1 MKLGKK
7 SGLVCHARCRSKEQQ
22 EAPVTV
28 AKMPPMAVC
37 VARLCGGGQV
47 VLSVKSRAGRGGRAV
62 EWPVRGLGAQE
73 RKKPGGGLRACSMC
87 EKKNRPFQKAL

>member
-47 VLSVKSRAGRGGRAV
+47 VLSVKSRAGRG
-62 EWPVRGLGAQE
+62 P
-73 RKKPGGGLRACSMC
+73 
-87 EKKNRPFQKAL
+87 NRPKSRNTKKKKSVNILPCPTASGK